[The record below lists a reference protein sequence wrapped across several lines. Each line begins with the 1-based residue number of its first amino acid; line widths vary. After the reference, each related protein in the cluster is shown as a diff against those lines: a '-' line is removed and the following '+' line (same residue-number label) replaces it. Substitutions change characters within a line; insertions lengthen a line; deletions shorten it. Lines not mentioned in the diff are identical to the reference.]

1 MGQAVCRK
9 GDSST
14 GHSGFYPR
22 PNDQGSSDVFIN
34 GIGAHRQ
41 CDHWVVH
48 CNPTPVCHDGVLSGG
63 SGTVFVNGKPLGRVG
78 DDISCGDVVA
88 TGSPNVFAG

>member
-9 GDSST
+9 GDTSS
-14 GHSGFYPR
+14 GHGGFYPR
-22 PNDQGSSDVFIN
+22 PNDQGASNVLIN
-34 GIGAHRQ
+34 GIGAHVQ
-41 CDHWVVH
+41 GMHWQIHCD
-48 CNPTPVCHDGVLSGG
+48 PSPSCHDGVLSGG

>member
-14 GHSGFYPR
+14 GHGAFYPKSST
-22 PNDQGSSDVFIN
+22 QGSTDVFIN
-34 GIGAHRQ
+34 GIGAHRNSDAWSIH
-41 CDHWVVH
+41 CD
-48 CNPTPVCHDGVLSGG
+48 PEPSCHGSVLSGG

>member
-9 GDSST
+9 GDTST
-14 GHSGFYPR
+14 GHGLWPCR
-22 PNDQGSSDVFIN
+22 PNDQGSSNVLIN

-41 CDHWVVH
+41 SDHWVVH
-48 CNPTPVCHDGVLSGG
+48 CDPEPSCHDGVLSGG